1 MKIQTFSII
10 AGTASCNANCPYC
23 ISKMTGTKKI
33 GFKEPVINWRN
44 FDKACRLAQISGVT
58 TTLITGKGEPALY
71 PEQITKFLEHLK
83 RFDFPLIELQTNG
96 IILNKKEYDQHLK
109 KWYSLGLNTIA
120 ISIAHYKDERNQE
133 VYTQNKQYPALKE
146 LVKKLHKIGFSVRLS
161 CILINNFIDTPK
173 EVQELA
179 KFAKENEVEQLTI
192 RKLGI
197 ISESESKQV
206 WEWCNNHVMSQEK
219 IDALKDHLDKEA
231 KLLMTLPH
239 GAFVYELAG
248 QNICITDCQM
258 IHPKTDEIRTL
269 IFFPDGHLRYDWSFG
284 GAILM

>member
-10 AGTASCNANCPYC
+10 AGTAACNANCPYC
-23 ISKMTGTKKI
+23 ISKMTGKKMI

-71 PEQITKFLEHLK
+71 PEQITKFLERAK
-83 RFDFPLIELQTNG
+83 KFDFPLIEIQTNG
-96 IILNKKEYDQHLK
+96 IILNKKEYDDYLK

-120 ISIAHYKDERNQE
+120 ISIVHYKDEK
-133 VYTQNKQYPALKE
+133 NKEIFTPNSNYPPLKD
-146 LVKKLHKIGFSVRLS
+146 LIKRLHKIGFSIRLS
-161 CILINNFIDTPK
+161 CILMNHFIDSPQ
-173 EVQELA
+173 EIWELA

-197 ISESESKQV
+197 INESESKEV
-206 WEWCNNHVMSQEK
+206 WEWCNKHVIPKEK
-219 IDALKDHLDKEA
+219 IEVIKESLDKNA
-231 KLLMTLPH
+231 RLLMTLPH
-239 GAFVYELAG
+239 RAFVYELKG
-248 QNICITDCQM
+248 QNICITDCVM

-269 IFFPDGHLRYDWSFG
+269 IFFPDGHLRYNWNSG